1 LNTIWCW
8 KHSWLGHVL
17 KHDSLPKDI
26 LEGKMI
32 GKPTTE
38 WKRWNLLSDLAEK
51 GKHVAL
57 RRRAAN
63 RKEWQ
68 ELKRAGTHTAA
79 SQQNT

>member
-1 LNTIWCW
+1 
-8 KHSWLGHVL
+8 
-17 KHDSLPKDI
+17 
-26 LEGKMI
+26 MI

-38 WKRWNLLSDLAEK
+38 WKTWNIFSEK
-51 GKHVAL
+51 GKQVAL

-79 SQQNT
+79 SQQNTSRERSIETLHMMLGAVNQDSVRVLYYSPVS

>member
-1 LNTIWCW
+1 
-8 KHSWLGHVL
+8 
-17 KHDSLPKDI
+17 
-26 LEGKMI
+26 MI
-32 GKPTTE
+32 AKPTTE

-68 ELKRAGTHTAA
+68 ELKRAGTHTTA